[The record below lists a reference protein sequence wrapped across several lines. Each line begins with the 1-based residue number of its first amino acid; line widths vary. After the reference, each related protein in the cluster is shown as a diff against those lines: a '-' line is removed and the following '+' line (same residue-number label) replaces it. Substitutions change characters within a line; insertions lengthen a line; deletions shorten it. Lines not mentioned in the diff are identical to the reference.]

1 MAEPPKKKGPGGR
14 PTLYR
19 QEYCALLIEHCE
31 QGLSFEAFAG
41 LIGVAVDTINEW
53 ANVHTEFSA
62 AKKVASAKCR
72 IFWERMGRSI
82 ALGKLKN
89 ANAAVYIFNM
99 KNRFRWRDRWDN
111 EDGDTDGEPLIVKRA
126 DGGVVIK
133 MQKGKKSG

>member
-31 QGLSFEAFAG
+31 KGLSFEAFAG

-53 ANVHTEFSA
+53 ANVHPEFSA
-62 AKKVASAKCR
+62 SKKVASAKCR
-72 IFWERMGRSI
+72 IFWERMGIRI
-82 ALGKLKN
+82 AAGQLKN

-133 MQKGKKSG
+133 MQKGKKSS